1 MWQGNRSVLVSMKK
15 VIYWIIIP
23 FVVILG
29 IPFMFINREGWNTF
43 GRKLDYYFGVK
54 SPHTRNYERE
64 NC

>member
-1 MWQGNRSVLVSMKK
+1 MKK

-29 IPFMFINREGWNTF
+29 IPFMFINRESWNAF
-43 GRKLDYYFGVK
+43 GRKLDKYFGVK